1 MLGMTVVSA
10 VIGMAMANLFR
21 PGEGMAIDLRQNAG
35 AAGGINPSGNI
46 SGLLDLLLGRP
57 VTALAVMS
65 VLVGFVISRSR
76 NRNIRHLV
84 MTAEACSRLACPSS
98 RWSRGLPRLR
108 CYA

>member
-1 MLGMTVVSA
+1 
-10 VIGMAMANLFR
+10 
-21 PGEGMAIDLRQNAG
+21 
-35 AAGGINPSGNI
+35 
-46 SGLLDLLLGRP
+46 
-57 VTALAVMS
+57 MS

-84 MTAEACSRLACPSS
+84 MTTEGLFELACPSS